1 MASIPVHSI
10 YDEDR
15 YYRCCCNQFHVERG
29 AKIIAFLGAVLSAIF
44 AVLQFLSGNL
54 ILFIFGLF
62 HFLIYWSILYAQR
75 KRQPF
80 LYTPFLFINGL
91 SLFFMGLYIIFLI
104 VMLILLPD
112 FWRDRE
118 TYDPKT
124 RHDTALDAIRIF
136 TWLQLIYAIIS
147 EFVTAYF
154 FYVIW
159 RAYKYMKQELT
170 APTILRK
177 V

>member
-44 AVLQFLSGNL
+44 AVLQFVSGNL

-91 SLFFMGLYIIFLI
+91 SLFFMGLYIIFLV

-112 FWRDRE
+112 FWRNRE
-118 TYDPKT
+118 PYGDKT
-124 RHDTALDAIRIF
+124 KHDTALDADLRNNCRICDRLLLLCDLAR
-136 TWLQLIYAIIS
+136 LQIHETGTHGSNHSPQSLNS
-147 EFVTAYF
+147 
-154 FYVIW
+154 
-159 RAYKYMKQELT
+159 
-170 APTILRK
+170 
-177 V
+177 